1 MLINPL
7 SESPDLAEVK
17 DPLLAYLDQQVTGY
31 ARSPSQ
37 GAAVEIVRCLE
48 MLATSLG
55 VSSPLLC
62 EVGQQLS
69 NVRQKNVFDAP
80 AAGQAER
87 QAPAAC
93 YLMGLAE
100 SEHCS
105 VTRCADRDMIYVQ
118 LSLFNV
124 RFPVAVFRSIC
135 KTFMDA
141 ESRLEY
147 RTAKAFPRSRALS
160 GCMET
165 GAANRSSFDN

>member
-1 MLINPL
+1 MLNNPL
-7 SESPDLAEVK
+7 SESPDLAEVN

-31 ARSPSQ
+31 ARSLNQ
-37 GAAVEIVRCLE
+37 GEAVEIVRCLE

-55 VSSPLLC
+55 VTSPLLC

-69 NVRQKNVFDAP
+69 NIWQKNVFEAP
-80 AAGQAER
+80 AAEQPER
-87 QAPAAC
+87 PVPAAC

-100 SEHCS
+100 SEYCS

-118 LSLFNV
+118 LSSFDV

-147 RTAKAFPRSRALS
+147 RTARDFSRSRAL
-160 GCMET
+160 GGRVET
-165 GAANRSSFDN
+165 GGDNCSSFDN